1 MTKKQNLL
9 ASILLLILMIAVG
22 GFLSYFGGRYI
33 SEVVGTYIPTPNYMP
48 PGEHNTINEFLM
60 PVVYSVLF
68 MLPFVLVARLF
79 GGGNA
84 DVSQSKEQ

>member
-9 ASILLLILMIAVG
+9 ASISFLILMVAIG
-22 GFLSYFGGRYI
+22 GSLSYFGGGYI
-33 SEVVGTYIPTPNYMP
+33 SEVVGNHAPTSDHMP
-48 PGEHNTINEFLM
+48 PSEHNTINEFLM

-68 MLPFVLVARLF
+68 MLPFVLVVRLF

-84 DVSQSKEQ
+84 DVSESK